1 VLIEKRLQAGI
12 RDGSITVLLR
22 RWRRRQVSAGNV
34 YRTPVGRVLVES
46 VEQVAVSRIRRGDA
60 VAAGYR
66 TIAEAVADLRGDPS
80 DPVYLLRLR
89 HVDEPDPRELL
100 ANDVELSTSDTAA
113 ITQRLD
119 RWDRSSS
126 YGAWTE
132 ETLEIIR
139 RRPAVRAGDLAA
151 ELGREMLPFKVDVR
165 KLKNLGLTLSLEVGY
180 RLSPRGEAYLRLR
193 EPRTRTD

>member
-12 RDGSITVLLR
+12 RDGSITVMLR

-34 YRTPVGRVLVES
+34 YRTPIGRILVES
-46 VEQVAVSRIRRGDA
+46 VEVVPASRIRRADA

-66 TIAEAVADLRGDPS
+66 TVADAVADLRGDPG
-80 DPVYLLRLR
+80 DPVYLLRVR
-89 HVDEPDPRELL
+89 PVSEPDPREVL
-100 ANDVELSTSDTAA
+100 AHDTELSTSDIEEIARRLARYDAASARGPWTA
-113 ITQRLD
+113 
-119 RWDRSSS
+119 
-126 YGAWTE
+126 

-151 ELGREMLPFKVDVR
+151 ELGREMHPFKVDVR
-165 KLKNLGLTLSLEVGY
+165 KLKNLGLTLSLEKGY

-193 EPRTRTD
+193 RRPVR